1 MTTVSESP
9 VFKEAEMI
17 RSFRDMDKLASGKG
31 PKRLVVLAPE
41 DEEFMMAVKRSAEE
55 GYTRPVLIGDREKM
69 ERLAGQVQYDISG
82 TEKIYEKSRQAIA
95 DLGISMLFSGEVDIA
110 GKGQIPTAYIYR
122 AIIREESKIGKGKVV
137 SVISMWDIEGLEH
150 LTCFTDT
157 GVNIAPDYRA
167 KAEIA
172 RNAVFLFHLL
182 GYPRPKIC
190 ALSGKREIN
199 GDIPSYQDY
208 LELKKAAASGELG
221 SCEMMAATSFL
232 DIFSPG
238 GKAFRL
244 DGVDIG
250 RTAFPHIMLVPNLA
264 TGNIL
269 CKLDFALKNARRRSL
284 VMSSRGPIIIPS
296 RSDFQDSI
304 LGEIAA
310 GVTVAEQIKGG
321 KAS

>member
-1 MTTVSESP
+1 
-9 VFKEAEMI
+9 
-17 RSFRDMDKLASGKG
+17 
-31 PKRLVVLAPE
+31 
-41 DEEFMMAVKRSAEE
+41 
-55 GYTRPVLIGDREKM
+55 M
-69 ERLAGQVQYDISG
+69 ERLADQVHYDISG

-122 AIIREESKIGKGKVV
+122 AIIREESKVGKGMVV
-137 SVISMWDIEGLEH
+137 SVVSLWDIEGLDH

-157 GVNIAPDYRA
+157 GVNITPDYRA
-167 KAEIA
+167 KAEII

-182 GYPRPKIC
+182 GYPKPKIC
-190 ALSGKREIN
+190 VLSGKREIG
-199 GDIPSYQDY
+199 GDIPSYQDF
-208 LELKKAAASGELG
+208 LELKKAAAAGDLD
-221 SCEMMAATSFL
+221 SCEVMDATSLL

-238 GKAFRL
+238 RKGFRL
-244 DGVDIG
+244 GDTDIG
-250 RTAFPHIMLVPNLA
+250 KTDFPHIMLVPNLA

-269 CKLDFALKNARRRSL
+269 VKLDFALKNVRRRSL
-284 VMSSRGPIIIPS
+284 VMSSRGPVIIPS

-304 LGEIAA
+304 LGEIAL

>member
-1 MTTVSESP
+1 
-9 VFKEAEMI
+9 MI
-17 RSFRDMDKLASGKG
+17 RSFADMDRLASQNG

-41 DEEFMMAVKRSAEE
+41 DEEFMLAVRDSAAK

-69 ERLAGQVQYDISG
+69 ERLADQVQYDIGG

-95 DLGISMLFSGEVDIA
+95 DLGIKMLFSGEVDIA

-122 AIIREESKIGKGKVV
+122 AIIREESKAGKGKVV
-137 SVISMWDIEGLEH
+137 SVISLWDIEGLEH

-157 GVNIAPDYRA
+157 GVNITPDYRA
-167 KAEIA
+167 KAEIV

-182 GYPRPKIC
+182 GYPQPKIC
-190 ALSGKREIN
+190 VLSGKREIN
-199 GDIPSYQDY
+199 GDIPSYQDC
-208 LELKKAAASGELG
+208 LALRKAAAAGELG
-221 SCEMMAATSFL
+221 ACEVMEAASFL

-238 GKAFRL
+238 RKAFRRG
-244 DGVDIG
+244 DIDIG
-250 RTAFPHIMLVPNLA
+250 KADFPHIMLVPNLA

-269 CKLDFALKNARRRSL
+269 VKLDFALKNVRRRSL
-284 VMSSRGPIIIPS
+284 VMSSRGPVIIPS
-296 RSDFQDSI
+296 RSDFRDSI

-321 KAS
+321 AAS

>member
-1 MTTVSESP
+1 
-9 VFKEAEMI
+9 MI
-17 RSFRDMDKLASGKG
+17 RSFQDMDRLASQKG

-41 DEEFMMAVKRSAEE
+41 DEEFMLAVKESAAK

-69 ERLAGQVQYDISG
+69 ERLADQVHYDISS

-95 DLGISMLFSGEVDIA
+95 DLGINMLFSGEVDIA

-122 AIIREESKIGKGKVV
+122 AIIREESKVGKGKVV
-137 SVISMWDIEGLEH
+137 SVVSLWDIEGLET

-157 GVNIAPDYRA
+157 GVNITPDYRA
-167 KAEIA
+167 KAEIV

-182 GYPRPKIC
+182 GYPKPKIC
-190 ALSGKREIN
+190 VLSGKREIN
-199 GDIPSYQDY
+199 GDIPSYQDF
-208 LELKKAAASGELG
+208 LELKKAAAAGDLD
-221 SCEMMAATSFL
+221 SCEVMEATSLL
-232 DIFSPG
+232 DIFSPERKG
-238 GKAFRL
+238 FRL
-244 DGVDIG
+244 DETDVTKTD
-250 RTAFPHIMLVPNLA
+250 FPHIMLVPNLA

-269 CKLDFALKNARRRSL
+269 VKLDFALKNVRRRSL
-284 VMSSRGPIIIPS
+284 VMSSRGPVIIPS

-304 LGEIAA
+304 LGEIAL